1 MRVAVLGLGLIG
13 GSVALA
19 LSEKMRGTDHEIIGY
34 DPDPEVRS
42 AAAERFTAAA
52 DPEELLD
59 TDIAVVATPYKHIES
74 VARDVLPA
82 GGYRGLITDVASVK
96 ATVRRRFRD
105 HPRFVG
111 GHPMAGKETAGFAS
125 AEPGLFTGRTW
136 VLCIE
141 EETELRD
148 WVALARLWIG
158 VGATVV
164 PTTAAAHDAAVAK
177 SSHLEHL
184 VAAALTVNAADPLT
198 RTLGAGSFRDA
209 TRVAAS
215 APDLVEGMV
224 AGNRL
229 GVLEALR
236 GFDQALNTAR
246 TVIARSA
253 TTDLQGPDGPLR
265 GWLSQARELRDSW
278 PPEAGEAER
287 ITITREGLL
296 ALGEAGGWV
305 ESVQDKEVA
314 TVRRPRVKSTS

>member
-19 LSEKMRGTDHEIIGY
+19 LGEKMHGSDHEVIGY
-34 DPDPEVRS
+34 DPDPGVR
-42 AAAERFTAAA
+42 AAVAGRFTAVA
-52 DPEELLD
+52 DPAELLD
-59 TDIAVVATPYKHIES
+59 SDIAVVATPYEHVEA

-82 GGYRGLITDVASVK
+82 ETYRGLITDVASVK
-96 ATVRRRFRD
+96 AAVRRRFRG
-105 HPRFVG
+105 HARFVG

-125 AEPGLFTGRTW
+125 AEPGLFAGRKW

-141 EETELRD
+141 EDTKLRD
-148 WVALARLWIG
+148 WVALARLWIAI
-158 VGATVV
+158 GATVV

-177 SSHLEHL
+177 SSHIEHI
-184 VAAALTVNAADPLT
+184 VAAALTLNAADPLT

-215 APDLVEGMV
+215 APELIEGMV

-236 GFDQALNTAR
+236 EFERSMDAAR
-246 TVIARSA
+246 TLIGRSA
-253 TTDLQGPDGPLR
+253 ATDMAGRDSSLR
-265 GWLSQARELRDSW
+265 GWLSRANELRASW
-278 PPEAGEAER
+278 PPEPGEPER
-287 ITITREGLL
+287 MELTRDGLL

-305 ESVQDKEVA
+305 ESIQDNEVA
-314 TVRRPRVKSTS
+314 MVRRPRVKSTS